1 MLNPKKNQDDKEKS
15 TEIQAGGAYKK
26 QQSGDKQINLALF
39 RKLRSKKGML

>member
-15 TEIQAGGAYKK
+15 EIQAGDAYKK

-39 RKLRSKKGML
+39 RKLCSKKGVL